1 MVLPKWQV
9 AHFRLNI
16 IMKIFSIESIVSPM
30 MLLMSSLCSLTVLS
44 NLVMWLHVQL
54 EDIEMN
60 KLMPWMLRQVE
71 ILNSMIMSIILLLEE
86 KVLVILW
93 EDEDLTLATCP
104 LKLSR
109 NSS

>member
-30 MLLMSSLCSLTVLS
+30 MLLMSSLCSLTALS
-44 NLVMWLHVQL
+44 NPVMWLHVQL
-54 EDIEMN
+54 EDIEIN
-60 KLMPWMLRQVE
+60 KLMLWMLRQVE

-86 KVLVILW
+86 KV
-93 EDEDLTLATCP
+93 
-104 LKLSR
+104 
-109 NSS
+109 

>member
-86 KVLVILW
+86 KV
-93 EDEDLTLATCP
+93 
-104 LKLSR
+104 
-109 NSS
+109 

>member
-30 MLLMSSLCSLTVLS
+30 MLLMSSLCSLTALS
-44 NLVMWLHVQL
+44 NPVMWLHVQL

-60 KLMPWMLRQVE
+60 KLMLWMLRQVE

-86 KVLVILW
+86 KV
-93 EDEDLTLATCP
+93 
-104 LKLSR
+104 
-109 NSS
+109 

>member
-16 IMKIFSIESIVSPM
+16 IMKIFSIESIVSLM

-86 KVLVILW
+86 KV
-93 EDEDLTLATCP
+93 
-104 LKLSR
+104 
-109 NSS
+109 

>member
-60 KLMPWMLRQVE
+60 KLMLWMLRQVE

-86 KVLVILW
+86 KV
-93 EDEDLTLATCP
+93 
-104 LKLSR
+104 
-109 NSS
+109 